1 MTASAT
7 QPEKIPL
14 SAAQRSK
21 IRRLSQPK
29 EPEAGEESGELN
41 IVPYL
46 DIITNVLV
54 FVLASVSV
62 TFLTQLDTS
71 PPAISGKTKAA
82 ENKEALNLT
91 VLVTDEGVAFKTSF
105 GGIATGCTGTGRG
118 ITVPTKGE
126 KKDYDF
132 AAITACARQ
141 LKSQAGNG
149 RFEEETQVTITAS
162 RDIEYKHLV
171 AVLDAIRADEQGEL
185 FPEFHL
191 GVSK

>member
-1 MTASAT
+1 MASAA
-7 QPEKIPL
+7 QPAEAPL

-29 EPEAGEESGELN
+29 EPEPGEESGELN

-46 DIITNVLV
+46 DIITNILV

-71 PPAISGKTKAA
+71 PPAISGKTKQA

-91 VLVTDEGVAFKTSF
+91 VLITDEGVAFKTSF
-105 GGIATGCTGTGRG
+105 GAIAQGCKGIGKGMT
-118 ITVPTKGE
+118 IPTVGGG
-126 KKDYDF
+126 KKEFDLE
-132 AAITACARQ
+132 AIRACARQ
-141 LKSQAGNG
+141 LKSQAGDG
-149 RFEEETQVTITAS
+149 RFEEEAQVTVTAS

-171 AVLDAIRADEQGEL
+171 AVLDALRSDEQGEL